1 MAVHDILVATFAR
14 PNFLLVERAT
24 RNQGVPCVQVDLTAD
39 AVSRYLDDSR
49 ERVVVVDAIQ
59 HEDKALEVCKGIT
72 AKYPG
77 VRALVL
83 AGRSDIATVAKA
95 IRCGASNYFLLHT
108 PIEELMEIVAGSV
121 ANRPVVTD
129 SLFGRVWSALPS
141 APDGNGICHTPSG
154 QSLNVRD
161 AITQCCQLGLPP
173 EGVAEQLRLSP
184 DAIQKVLSHNRPTR
198 RESWLTRLG
207 DVLPDLKGSTTTRE
221 GSSLKPLLG
230 VLLTLALLGVGWR
243 LLGRESPAHYLS
255 GTVTFAGSP
264 LKCGLIRFI
273 PEEAGGSPRPI
284 VAGEIR
290 DGTYRLKSGHGS
302 AGGSYRV
309 VISGFTGIPKQ
320 DGPVT
325 NPLGDQLFPDVT
337 RTTGV
342 PCSDFVFDAQCD

>member
-14 PNFLLVERAT
+14 PNFLLIERAT
-24 RNQGVPCVQVDLTAD
+24 RSQGVPCVQVDLTAD

-108 PIEELMEIVAGSV
+108 PIEELMEIVAG
-121 ANRPVVTD
+121 
-129 SLFGRVWSALPS
+129 
-141 APDGNGICHTPSG
+141 ICHTPSG

-161 AITQCCQLGLPP
+161 AITQCCQLGLTP
-173 EGVAEQLRLSP
+173 EGVAEQLRLPP
-184 DAIQKVLSHNRPTR
+184 DAIQKVLANNRPTR
-198 RESWLTRLG
+198 RSSWLTRLG
-207 DVLPDLKGSTTTRE
+207 DVLPDLKGSTTTSER
-221 GSSLKPLLG
+221 SSLKPLLG
-230 VLLTLALLGVGWR
+230 VLLTVALLGVGWR
-243 LLGRESPAHYLS
+243 LLARESPAHYLS
-255 GTVTFAGSP
+255 GTVTFSGSP

-302 AGGSYRV
+302 DGGSYRV